1 MPSKS
6 ATSKSKVAVTCASSG
21 GDATGLL
28 DTEGSPR
35 TCPPES
41 RARCGLPSRA
51 TASCGKRRRR
61 ERALMPLVASMAVS
75 AAARRGS
82 TLPISPPAKRP
93 EMLVSPHRRDHHNAP
108 RRSAPIWQPPRSI
121 VAFAGKN
128 GLSENLMK
136 QPASMARPSESG
148 GRPSMFLAATSWHCV
163 HPPSPTVSTHWDAAS
178 HEARGAAAASSP
190 TSPRAASTN
199 PPSATSAEP
208 LHTCVF
214 SGSVAGPS
222 RQAALS
228 YLTTQ
233 PSRMARPL
241 LAAPH
246 LARRRDAAAG
256 VEARDAVRSRDVR
269 AALRHG
275 QRRRVGEWLRRHH
288 HRWMTGWRGA
298 RRRYR

>member
-21 GDATGLL
+21 GDVTGL
-28 DTEGSPR
+28 TEGSPG

-163 HPPSPTVSTHWDAAS
+163 HPPSPTVSTHWPAS
-178 HEARGAAAASSP
+178 KHATQSAPATYGRHYAMANAGA
-190 TSPRAASTN
+190 
-199 PPSATSAEP
+199 SA
-208 LHTCVF
+208 
-214 SGSVAGPS
+214 SGSAATTTAG
-222 RQAALS
+222 
-228 YLTTQ
+228 
-233 PSRMARPL
+233 
-241 LAAPH
+241 
-246 LARRRDAAAG
+246 
-256 VEARDAVRSRDVR
+256 
-269 AALRHG
+269 
-275 QRRRVGEWLRRHH
+275 
-288 HRWMTGWRGA
+288 
-298 RRRYR
+298 